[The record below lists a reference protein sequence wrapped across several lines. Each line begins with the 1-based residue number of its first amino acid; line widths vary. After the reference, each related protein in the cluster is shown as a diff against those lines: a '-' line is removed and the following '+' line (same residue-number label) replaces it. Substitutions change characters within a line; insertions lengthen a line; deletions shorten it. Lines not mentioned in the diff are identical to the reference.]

1 MSEQANP
8 AQPSSAGVDIS
19 DLSFRE
25 ASEELEGI
33 VRVLEGNQL
42 ELEESLERYE
52 RGVVLLR
59 MLQGR
64 LAEAQQKVT
73 TLLGEDV
80 LEGDDSI
87 DTTLS

>member
-1 MSEQANP
+1 MSEQQNQ
-8 AQPSSAGVDIS
+8 AQLNLIGADLT

-25 ASEELEGI
+25 ASDELEGI

-59 MLQGR
+59 MLQNR

-80 LEGDDSI
+80 FESDDSI

>member
-8 AQPSSAGVDIS
+8 AQPSLIGADVSG
-19 DLSFRE
+19 LSFRE

>member
-1 MSEQANP
+1 MSEQPNQT
-8 AQPSSAGVDIS
+8 QPDRVGTDLA

-25 ASEELEGI
+25 ASEELESI

-59 MLQGR
+59 MLQAR

-80 LEGDDSI
+80 FESDDSI